1 MTTTTLAPLPVAT
14 RLGRVGTVP
23 NLVTLART
31 ALAVAIGAYGVAAD
45 EPSMLLVAYAV
56 YWIGDLADGWLAR
69 RLGQE
74 TRLGAVLDIVCD
86 RVCTVL
92 LCAGLV
98 AHTPAVAP
106 VAVIFLLS
114 FAVLDT
120 MLSLAFLCW
129 PIDTPNHFW
138 RVDRRVYD
146 LNWSPLGKAVNTAG
160 VIGAVAVGAHAV
172 ALLVALV
179 VVAVKVWS
187 SARVLRLLS

>member
-1 MTTTTLAPLPVAT
+1 MTTTTLAPLPAAT
-14 RLGRVGTVP
+14 RLGRVDTIP
-23 NLVTLART
+23 NLVTLVRT
-31 ALAVAIGAYGVAAD
+31 ALAVAIGAYGVAAG
-45 EPSMLLVAYAV
+45 EPSALLVAYAA
-56 YWIGDLADGWLAR
+56 YWVGDLADGWLAR
-69 RLGQE
+69 RLDQE

-86 RVCTVL
+86 RACTVL

-106 VAVIFLLS
+106 VAVVFLLS

-138 RVDRRVYD
+138 RVDRRVYE

-172 ALLVALV
+172 ALLVALAV
-179 VVAVKVWS
+179 LAVKVWS
-187 SARVLRLLS
+187 AARVLRLLS

>member
-1 MTTTTLAPLPVAT
+1 MTHHGPGLRPRRDPP
-14 RLGRVGTVP
+14 RPGRHDPQPGDP
-23 NLVTLART
+23 GPHGPRRRDR
-31 ALAVAIGAYGVAAD
+31 AYGVAAG
-45 EPSMLLVAYAV
+45 EPSALLVAYAA
-56 YWIGDLADGWLAR
+56 YWVGDVADGWLAR

-106 VAVIFLLS
+106 MAVVFLLS

-129 PIDTPNHFW
+129 PIDTLNDFW
-138 RVDRRVYD
+138 RVDRRVYE

-160 VIGAVAVGAHAV
+160 GRRRGARRPHGRVARRARRGRRQGLVGGP
-172 ALLVALV
+172 
-179 VVAVKVWS
+179 
-187 SARVLRLLS
+187 VLRLLG